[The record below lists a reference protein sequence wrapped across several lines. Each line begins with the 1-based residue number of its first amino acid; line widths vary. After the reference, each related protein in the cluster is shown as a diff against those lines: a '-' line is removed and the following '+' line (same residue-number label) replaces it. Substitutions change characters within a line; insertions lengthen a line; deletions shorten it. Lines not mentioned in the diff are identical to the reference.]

1 MTGATPLGEGG
12 TDTRDV
18 NQHGGRV
25 TINPRNRGGR
35 SRHCTPSPELF
46 WAPCLE
52 QLWTPPLEQLWAPR
66 LEQRWNRD
74 LKLAN
79 PK

>member
-35 SRHCTPSPELF
+35 SRHCTPLPELF

-52 QLWTPPLEQLWAPR
+52 QLWPPL
-66 LEQRWNRD
+66 WNCSGPPVWNSSGT
-74 LKLAN
+74 AS
-79 PK
+79 

>member
-35 SRHCTPSPELF
+35 SRHCAPLPELF

-52 QLWTPPLEQLWAPR
+52 QLWTPPLELFWTPR
-66 LEQRWNRD
+66 LEQLWNSV
-74 LKLAN
+74 LKWAN
-79 PK
+79 PT

>member
-18 NQHGGRV
+18 NQHGGPV

-35 SRHCTPSPELF
+35 SRHCTPLPELF
-46 WAPCLE
+46 WAPCPE
-52 QLWTPPLEQLWAPR
+52 QLWTPPLELFRTPR
-66 LEQRWNRD
+66 LEQLWNSV

>member
-18 NQHGGRV
+18 NQHGGPV
-25 TINPRNRGGR
+25 TINPRKRGGR
-35 SRHCTPSPELF
+35 SRHCTPPLELF

-52 QLWTPPLEQLWAPR
+52 QLWTHTLELFRPPRLEQLW
-66 LEQRWNRD
+66 NCV

>member
-18 NQHGGRV
+18 NQHGGPV

-35 SRHCTPSPELF
+35 SRHCTPPLEQLRTPCLEQLRTPPLEQLCP
-46 WAPCLE
+46 PCLE
-52 QLWTPPLEQLWAPR
+52 QLW
-66 LEQRWNRD
+66 NRA
-74 LKLAN
+74 LKWPN

>member
-1 MTGATPLGEGG
+1 MTGATLFGEGG

-18 NQHGGRV
+18 NQHGGPV

-52 QLWTPPLEQLWAPR
+52 QLRTPPLELFRTPR
-66 LEQRWNRD
+66 LEQLWNCV
-74 LKLAN
+74 LKWAN